1 MTAVRNSFILVL
13 TMIICVVDASAASTS
28 TATLR
33 SSVRVAHGAVITL
46 ADIATLDGEQAQSA
60 GTLEIARAES
70 GAFEISAEQVRQK
83 LAAHAGAASSTQA
96 LITVRGERVVV
107 RPSRGRAGEVALAM
121 DPDSRATGASSASA
135 TRAAVKDTNTLVDP
149 KLHVGASTP
158 LGIVC
163 EMLLN
168 TWDTQRAALR
178 LEIKDAD
185 LQQLTPRAGLRYE
198 IAAKSALRSDRV
210 DFEVIAYTGTK
221 ITSRERIRV
230 LPKLESSV
238 AIITAD
244 TRRGAHLDAACV
256 RSETRFLAPSI
267 AARVVEPNSIAD
279 SVLARTLPEGSIVE
293 SDDLA
298 REVTVHRNDRVI
310 VRREIG
316 MIAVELEAVALEDGS
331 MGDIIALETRGAGRG
346 RDSKALS
353 AEVVGRGRAVVR

>member
-1 MTAVRNSFILVL
+1 MTAVRNSFMLVL
-13 TMIICVVDASAASTS
+13 TAILCVVDAAAASTS

-70 GAFEISAEQVRQK
+70 GAFEISAELVRQK
-83 LAAHAGAASSTQA
+83 LAAAASSTSTTPT
-96 LITVRGERVVV
+96 LIAVRGDRVVV
-107 RPSRGRAGEVALAM
+107 RPTRGRVAEVALALDA
-121 DPDSRATGASSASA
+121 DPRAINTRSASA
-135 TRAAVKDTNTLVDP
+135 ARVAVKDSNTLVDP

-168 TWDTQRAALR
+168 TWDAQRTALR

-185 LQQLTPRAGLRYE
+185 LQQLTPIAGLRYE
-198 IAAKSALRSDRV
+198 ISAKSALRSDRV

-238 AIITAD
+238 AIIAAD
-244 TRRGAHLDAACV
+244 TRRGAHLDASCV

-267 AARVVEPNSIAD
+267 AARIVAPHSIVD
-279 SVLARTLPEGSIVE
+279 SVLARTLPEGSMVE

-298 REVTVHRNDRVI
+298 REITVHRNDRVI

-331 MGDIIALETRGAGRG
+331 MGDMIAFETRGAGRG